1 MNKYKTYLSEEEL
14 EKIMKII
21 NEATKDEEIANA
33 IFDGGGTV
41 FRQIALGNCYHA
53 ICKMVNNH
61 IITMEMGRFVMSGL
75 ELYAF
80 NNKTPVTADVGRR
93 FYASYKSELT

>member
-1 MNKYKTYLSEEEL
+1 MNEYNAYLSEEEL

-33 IFDGGGTV
+33 MFDGGGTA
-41 FRQIALGNCYHA
+41 FREIALGNCYHA
-53 ICKMVNNH
+53 IYRMINDN
-61 IITMEMGRFVMSGL
+61 IITEEIGRVIMSGL

-80 NNKTPVTADVGRR
+80 NDKTPVVSAVGRR
-93 FYASYKSELT
+93 YFRKYKETR